1 MPNSM
6 RMVCI
11 VGLMMTFVS
20 CSAASVEITTS
31 LPSTTMAS
39 SVPGSTGRAAS
50 TSMPATTLDLTG
62 IAWVTHGLD
71 GVRAQGGG
79 LIWETQPFPAAIAR
93 DRLGGLVFS
102 DSGGLWWYRDGESEP
117 ERVDDGTDEVL
128 AVWTTEEG
136 PTAILRT
143 DGSNAISLSDGIR
156 LDPPPDAPVEVLGE
170 SPWLRWT
177 ASNGLSAWIT
187 DPEVE
192 LDTEGQPSRILEPA
206 RLVVASDERT
216 LVDVSIAPLQRAWA
230 RIHDFDGQRVIVS
243 RGPFEPAMPAESFL
257 LVDLATGE
265 VTEIFEAAGTNATF
279 TGADREWT
287 GPVRT
292 PELASSD

>member
-1 MPNSM
+1 MPNPM

-11 VGLMMTFVS
+11 VGLIMTLVS
-20 CSAASVEITTS
+20 CSAAGVEITTS
-31 LPSTTMAS
+31 PSTTMVS
-39 SVPGSTGRAAS
+39 SVPGTTGRAAS

-62 IAWVTHGLD
+62 ITWVTHGLD
-71 GVRAQGGG
+71 GVRAEGAT
-79 LIWETQPFPAAIAR
+79 LIWETHPVPAAIAR

-102 DSGGLWWYRDGESEP
+102 DSAGLWWYRDGESEP
-117 ERVDDGTDEVL
+117 ERVGDGSDEVL
-128 AVWTTEEG
+128 AAWMAEEG

-143 DGSNAISLSDGIR
+143 DGSNAISLRDGVR
-156 LDPPPDAPVEVLGE
+156 FDPPADAPVEVLGE

-177 ASNGLSAWIT
+177 SSNGLSAWIT

-192 LDTEGQPSRILEPA
+192 FDSEGQPSKVVETA
-206 RLVVASDERT
+206 RLVVARDERA
-216 LVDVSIAPLQRAWA
+216 LVDVSIAPFDRAWA

-265 VTEIFEAAGTNATF
+265 VTEIFEAAATNATF

-292 PELASSD
+292 PELANSD